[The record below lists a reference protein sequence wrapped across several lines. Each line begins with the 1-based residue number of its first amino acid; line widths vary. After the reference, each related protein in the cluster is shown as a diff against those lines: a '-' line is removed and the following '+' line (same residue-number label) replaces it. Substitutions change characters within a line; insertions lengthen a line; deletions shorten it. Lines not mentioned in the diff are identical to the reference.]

1 MLVLSII
8 SLVKLDQC
16 NPFPCAQTSDGK
28 PYTAGGLT
36 LSIAIV
42 DMDLGIAIASLT
54 RRQNPDI
61 CIFRHGVPPLGEL
74 PPDLFAKLLCKGQ
87 KIGKVY
93 LAVLGNIYTCI
104 EIAIV

>member
-1 MLVLSII
+1 MLLLSII
-8 SLVKLDQC
+8 PLVKLDQC
-16 NPFPCAQTSDGK
+16 NPLPCAQTSDGK

-42 DMDLGIAIASLT
+42 NMDLGIANASLA
-54 RRQNPDI
+54 RRQYPNI
-61 CIFRHGVPPLGEL
+61 CIFRHGLPSLDEL
-74 PPDLFAKLLCKGQ
+74 SADLFAKLLSKGQ

-93 LAVLGNIYTCI
+93 LAVLGNIYACI